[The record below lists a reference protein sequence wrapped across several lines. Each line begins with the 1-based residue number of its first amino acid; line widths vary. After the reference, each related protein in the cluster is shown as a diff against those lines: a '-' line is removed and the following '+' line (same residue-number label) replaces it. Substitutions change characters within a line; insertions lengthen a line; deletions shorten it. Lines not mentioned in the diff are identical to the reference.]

1 MSAVLISDLHLHESD
16 PTLFSKFEMFL
27 SSKIYGFN
35 NLYILGDLF
44 ETWIGDDD
52 ESKFNKKVIEILKKV
67 SADGMKVFLM
77 HGNRDFLIGESFC
90 STINA
95 ELLSDYHIYEDGDSK
110 ILLLHGD
117 TLCTDDS
124 KYQEFRK
131 LVRTESWKGDFLS
144 KSLKERIDIA
154 SGLREMSNEETEN
167 KKNEI
172 MDVNLESVR
181 KISNKFNIE
190 KMIHGHT
197 HRPFIHQ
204 DENLLRV
211 VLSDWDN
218 EVNYATVINGEI
230 LSLIHI

>member
-44 ETWIGDDD
+44 ETWIGADD

-117 TLCTDDS
+117 TLCTDDIR
-124 KYQEFRK
+124 YQEFRK
-131 LVRTESWKGDFLS
+131 LVRTESWKGNFLS

-154 SGLREMSNEETEN
+154 SGLREMSNEETED

-172 MDVNLESVR
+172 MDVNLECVR
-181 KISNKFNIE
+181 KISNEFNIE

-211 VLSDWDN
+211 VLSDWEN

-230 LSLIHI
+230 SLETF

>member
-16 PTLFSKFEMFL
+16 PTLFNKFEMFL

-181 KISNKFNIE
+181 KISNEFNIE

-230 LSLIHI
+230 SLETF

>member
-27 SSKIYGFN
+27 SSKVYGFN

-117 TLCTDDS
+117 TLCTDDIR
-124 KYQEFRK
+124 YQEFRK

-154 SGLREMSNEETEN
+154 SGLREMSNEETGN

-181 KISNKFNIE
+181 KISNEFNIE

-211 VLSDWDN
+211 VLSDWEN

-230 LSLIHI
+230 SLETF

>member
-117 TLCTDDS
+117 TLCTDDIR
-124 KYQEFRK
+124 YQEFRK
-131 LVRTESWKGDFLS
+131 LVRTESWRDDFLS

-181 KISNKFNIE
+181 KISNEFNIE

-211 VLSDWDN
+211 VLSDWEN

-230 LSLIHI
+230 SLETF

>member
-27 SSKIYGFN
+27 SSKVYGFN

-90 STINA
+90 SSINA

-117 TLCTDDS
+117 TLCTDDVR
-124 KYQEFRK
+124 YQEFRK
-131 LVRTESWKGDFLS
+131 LVRDKSWRDDFLS
-144 KSLKERIDIA
+144 KSLQERFDIA
-154 SGLREMSNEETEN
+154 SGLREMSNEETGN

-172 MDVNLESVR
+172 MDVNQESIS
-181 KISNKFNIE
+181 KISNAFSIN

-197 HRPFIHQ
+197 HRPFIHK
-204 DENLLRV
+204 DENLVRV
-211 VLSDWDN
+211 VLSDWEN
-218 EVNYATVINGEI
+218 EVNYATVIDGEI
-230 LSLIHI
+230 SLETF

>member
-16 PTLFSKFEMFL
+16 PTLFNKFEIFL
-27 SSKIYGFN
+27 SSKVYGFN

-117 TLCTDDS
+117 TLCTDDIR
-124 KYQEFRK
+124 YQEFRK
-131 LVRTESWKGDFLS
+131 LVRTEGWKGDFLS

-211 VLSDWDN
+211 VLSDWEN

-230 LSLIHI
+230 SLETF

>member
-117 TLCTDDS
+117 TLCTDDIR
-124 KYQEFRK
+124 YQEFRK
-131 LVRTESWKGDFLS
+131 LVRTESWKGNFLS

-154 SGLREMSNEETEN
+154 SGLREMSNEETED

-172 MDVNLESVR
+172 MDVNLECVR
-181 KISNKFNIE
+181 KISNEFNIE

-211 VLSDWDN
+211 VLSDWEN
-218 EVNYATVINGEI
+218 KVNYATVINGEI
-230 LSLIHI
+230 SLETF

>member
-1 MSAVLISDLHLHESD
+1 MSAVFISDLHLHESD

-117 TLCTDDS
+117 TLCTDDIR
-124 KYQEFRK
+124 YQEFRK

-230 LSLIHI
+230 SLETF

>member
-27 SSKIYGFN
+27 SSKVYGFN

-90 STINA
+90 SSINA

-117 TLCTDDS
+117 TLCTDDIR
-124 KYQEFRK
+124 YQEFRK

-181 KISNKFNIE
+181 KISNEFNIE

-230 LSLIHI
+230 SLETF

>member
-27 SSKIYGFN
+27 SSKVYGFN

-117 TLCTDDS
+117 TLCTDDIR
-124 KYQEFRK
+124 YQEFRK

-181 KISNKFNIE
+181 KISNEFNIE

-211 VLSDWDN
+211 VLSDWEN

-230 LSLIHI
+230 SLETF

>member
-117 TLCTDDS
+117 TLCTDDIR
-124 KYQEFRK
+124 YQEFRK

-181 KISNKFNIE
+181 KISNEFNIE

-211 VLSDWDN
+211 VLSDWEN

-230 LSLIHI
+230 SLETF

>member
-27 SSKIYGFN
+27 SSKVYGFN

-90 STINA
+90 SSINA

-117 TLCTDDS
+117 TLCTDDIR
-124 KYQEFRK
+124 YQEFRK

-181 KISNKFNIE
+181 KISNEFNIE

-211 VLSDWDN
+211 VLSDWEN

-230 LSLIHI
+230 SLETF

>member
-1 MSAVLISDLHLHESD
+1 MSAVFISDLHLHESD

-90 STINA
+90 SSINA

-230 LSLIHI
+230 SLETF

>member
-1 MSAVLISDLHLHESD
+1 MSAVFISDLHLHESD
-16 PTLFSKFEMFL
+16 PTLFNKFEIFL
-27 SSKIYGFN
+27 SSKVYGFN

-90 STINA
+90 SSINA

-181 KISNKFNIE
+181 KISNEFNIE

-211 VLSDWDN
+211 VLSDWEN

-230 LSLIHI
+230 SLETF

>member
-1 MSAVLISDLHLHESD
+1 M
-16 PTLFSKFEMFL
+16 
-27 SSKIYGFN
+27 
-35 NLYILGDLF
+35 
-44 ETWIGDDD
+44 
-52 ESKFNKKVIEILKKV
+52 
-67 SADGMKVFLM
+67 
-77 HGNRDFLIGESFC
+77 
-90 STINA
+90 
-95 ELLSDYHIYEDGDSK
+95 
-110 ILLLHGD
+110 
-117 TLCTDDS
+117 
-124 KYQEFRK
+124 
-131 LVRTESWKGDFLS
+131 RTESWKGDFLS

-181 KISNKFNIE
+181 KISNEFNIE

-211 VLSDWDN
+211 VLSDWEN

-230 LSLIHI
+230 SLETF

>member
-1 MSAVLISDLHLHESD
+1 MSAILISDLHLHESD
-16 PTLFSKFEMFL
+16 PTLFSKFEMFF
-27 SSKIYGFN
+27 SSKVYGFN

-117 TLCTDDS
+117 TLCTDDIR
-124 KYQEFRK
+124 YQEFRK

-181 KISNKFNIE
+181 KISNEFNIE

-211 VLSDWDN
+211 VLSDWEN

-230 LSLIHI
+230 SLETF

>member
-1 MSAVLISDLHLHESD
+1 MSAVFISDLHLHESD
-16 PTLFSKFEMFL
+16 PTLFNKFEIFL
-27 SSKIYGFN
+27 SSKVYGFN

-90 STINA
+90 SSINA

-230 LSLIHI
+230 SLETF

>member
-27 SSKIYGFN
+27 SSKVYGFN

-90 STINA
+90 YSINA
-95 ELLSDYHIYEDGDSK
+95 KLLSDYHIYEDGDSK

-117 TLCTDDS
+117 TLCTDDIR
-124 KYQEFRK
+124 YQEFRK

-181 KISNKFNIE
+181 KISNEFNIE

-204 DENLLRV
+204 DKNLLRV
-211 VLSDWDN
+211 VLSDWEN

-230 LSLIHI
+230 SLETF